1 MEWIKQE
8 VKNIEQELLQVR
20 RALHKIPEI
29 GDQLPRTK
37 QFVCDYLDDIDVPYR
52 SVKDCDGVVAE
63 IKGGQLGKTVAFR
76 GDMDG
81 LHIVE
86 ETEIPFRSEIPGQ
99 MHGCGH
105 DAHTAMLL
113 LTAKLLQARCEELR
127 GNVRLLFQ
135 TGEECAAG
143 AIKMIADGALEGVDA
158 IFAAHVGNLAGN
170 TPAAGDVLIPMGAAS
185 AGKSKFI
192 ITVKGKGTHSAFPE
206 KGIDPI
212 LMAAR
217 IVNGC
222 EELAARELPAGAA
235 AVLSFG
241 SLQAGEDH
249 NTIPE
254 TAVIKGSIR
263 CQDDGLKA
271 FLETRLCEISAGIAS
286 AYRGE
291 CHVEIIPGSNT
302 IMNHEATARLAAE
315 AVSDVVGREKV
326 FTQPPCALM
335 AADDF
340 VNYSARVPGVYFLL
354 HTNNAEKGITE
365 SNHSPRFDI
374 DESVLW
380 EGVAAYIAIA
390 EKYLG

>member
-1 MEWIKQE
+1 MNWIKQE
-8 VKNIEQELLQVR
+8 IKELEQELLQVR
-20 RALHKIPEI
+20 RELHKIPEI
-29 GDQLPRTK
+29 GDELPLTK
-37 QFVCDYLDDIDVPYR
+37 KFVCDYLDSIGVSYR
-52 SVKDCDGVVAE
+52 FVAECDGIVAT
-63 IKGGQLGKTVAFR
+63 IKGDTLGKTIAFR
-76 GDMDG
+76 ADMDG

-86 ETEIPFRSEIPGQ
+86 ETDIPFRSEIPGQ

-113 LTAKLLQARCEELR
+113 LTAKLLTAHRHDLQGE
-127 GNVRLLFQ
+127 VRLFFQ

-143 AIKMIADGALEGVDA
+143 ALKMIADGALEGVDA
-158 IFAAHVGNLAGN
+158 IFAIHVGNLAGN
-170 TPAAGDVLIPMGAAS
+170 TLSAGDVLIPAGPAS
-185 AGKSKFI
+185 AGKSKFV

-212 LMAAR
+212 LIAAR

-263 CQDDGLKA
+263 CQDDALKA
-271 FLETRLCEISAGIAS
+271 YLETRLCEISAGIAS

-315 AVSDVVGREKV
+315 AVSAVVGQEKV
-326 FTQPPCALM
+326 FTRPPCALM

-340 VNYSARVPGVYFLL
+340 VNYSRRVPGVYFIL

-380 EGVAAYIAIA
+380 EGVASYIAIA